1 MPITKSEQISI
12 EGLSKTLDKSV
23 LSFEADTESSN
34 WSSQVLLRVHFT
46 DGTTQAMRLKICL
59 GQTFGRSEVDYY
71 LRDYVDMPQPP
82 LVRCY
87 EAQFDPVAGYH
98 LLLED
103 LSETHHNRR
112 EAPPT
117 LAYGL
122 AVAEAMGRL
131 HRHHGN
137 SACVPDEAC
146 WQRYFNEIRPGIEP
160 MERATEQA
168 FLERFVAHAR
178 LLRER
183 WSDPCGMTLLH
194 GDLNPTN
201 ILTPKTAETPVYF
214 LDRQPFDWSLTYGLG
229 TYDLAYFLILWWPEE
244 TRSAHEQ
251 TLLRCWYDAFSQSG
265 YSWEQAQTDWH
276 LSVEQCLHVPLEWCS
291 KPETL
296 TKMRWLWHTQLG
308 RIQAALASCIS
319 QKKMP

>member
-1 MPITKSEQISI
+1 
-12 EGLSKTLDKSV
+12 
-23 LSFEADTESSN
+23 F
-34 WSSQVLLRVHFT
+34 H
-46 DGTTQAMRLKICL
+46 
-59 GQTFGRSEVDYY
+59 
-71 LRDYVDMPQPP
+71 
-82 LVRCY
+82 
-87 EAQFDPVAGYH
+87 
-98 LLLED
+98 
-103 LSETHHNRR
+103 
-112 EAPPT
+112 
-117 LAYGL
+117 
-122 AVAEAMGRL
+122 
-131 HRHHGN
+131 
-137 SACVPDEAC
+137 
-146 WQRYFNEIRPGIEP
+146 EIRPGVEP

-244 TRSAHEQ
+244 ARRTHEQ

-265 YSWEQAQTDWH
+265 YSWEQAQTDWQ

-296 TKMRWLWHTQLG
+296 TKMRWLWQTQLD
-308 RIQAALASCIS
+308 R
-319 QKKMP
+319 